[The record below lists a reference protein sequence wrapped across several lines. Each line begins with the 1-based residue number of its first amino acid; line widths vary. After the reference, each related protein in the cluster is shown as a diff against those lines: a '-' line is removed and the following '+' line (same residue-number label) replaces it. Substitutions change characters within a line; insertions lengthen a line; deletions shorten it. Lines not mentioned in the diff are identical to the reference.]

1 MAERLLHWLDDRRAY
16 EALCGELAAL
26 RERVAVPGACDR
38 AAAAILERA
47 VQHPARPQAA

>member
-1 MAERLLHWLDDRRAY
+1 VLRWLDDRAAY

-38 AAAAILERA
+38 AAAAVLDLARSRNATRA
-47 VQHPARPQAA
+47 A